1 VEAKNKKQ
9 EQIVQAGRSLFWKY
23 GMKRVSIEEIC
34 LEAGVSKMTFYKN
47 FPNKTALA
55 LFILKKHYTDSMTE
69 YHRIMD
75 SGLSYPEKIQRGI
88 ELKLK
93 NAQNLSQEFVNE
105 LYKNGD
111 PEIMDFMQQMVKDS
125 LDAFMNDFKTHQQKG
140 EIRSDVKPEFMLY
153 MLNKMTDMT
162 TDDNFIRLFKN
173 PADMVST
180 ISNFYFYGIM
190 PVAESLINK

>member
-1 VEAKNKKQ
+1 
-9 EQIVQAGRSLFWKY
+9 
-23 GMKRVSIEEIC
+23 MKRVSIEEIC

-55 LFILKKHYTDSMTE
+55 LFILKQHYADSMTE

-75 SGLSYPEKIQRGI
+75 SSLSYPEKIQRGI
-88 ELKLK
+88 EHKLI

-111 PEIMDFMQQMVKDS
+111 PEIMDFMQQMVKES
-125 LDAFMNDFKTHQQKG
+125 LEAFMNDFKTHQQKG

-173 PADMVST
+173 PAEMVST

>member
-9 EQIVQAGRSLFWKY
+9 EQIVQAARTLFWKY

-34 LEAGVSKMTFYKN
+34 REAGVSKMTFYKH
-47 FPNKTALA
+47 FPNKTTLA
-55 LFILKKHYTDSMTE
+55 LFILKKHYAESMME
-69 YHRIMD
+69 YQRIMD
-75 SGLSYPEKIQRGI
+75 SNLSYPEKIERAI

-105 LYKNGD
+105 LYRNGD
-111 PEIMDFMQQMVKDS
+111 PDIMGFMQKMVKGS
-125 LDAFMNDFKTHQQKG
+125 LDKFMTDFRTYQQKG
-140 EIRSDVKPEFMLY
+140 EIRSDVKPEFMPY

-162 TDDNFIRLFKN
+162 TDDHFIRLFEN
-173 PADMVST
+173 PADMVRA

-190 PVAESLINK
+190 PNAEGTGKK